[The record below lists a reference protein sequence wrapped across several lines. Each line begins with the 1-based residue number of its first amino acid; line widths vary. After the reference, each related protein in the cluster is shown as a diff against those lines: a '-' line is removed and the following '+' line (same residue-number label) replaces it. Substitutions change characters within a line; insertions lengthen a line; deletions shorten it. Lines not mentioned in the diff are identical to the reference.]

1 MERTYLLKGLDCPN
15 CAAKIERDAGRL
27 PGVTDASVNLMT
39 QTLTVRCGTET
50 GSEADGGELLSAIEK
65 IVHSHEPDV
74 KVSEKKAGDRTEHA
88 RERGETCS
96 CGHCHDH
103 DDGHGHEHHHHR
115 DDDDDDDDDEHER
128 HQEHAHEHHHDHD
141 HEHHHGH
148 EHGHH
153 HGGDEDEE
161 EEGSVGFRVGKLIVG
176 GILLVCGLLLPRF
189 MDVNPW
195 VRLGIFAAAWLVAG
209 YDVVWSAVRGIL
221 HGEVF
226 DECFLMT
233 VSTVGAFAI
242 GEYPEAAAVMLFYQL
257 GELFQDVAVDRSRD
271 SITALMD
278 IRPDSAVV
286 NRGGEWISVSPDQV
300 EIGEIVLVKPGERIP
315 LDGVVTEGFSSV
327 DTRALTGE
335 SAPAYWTSGSEALS
349 GCVAV
354 DGTLRIRVTK
364 EAGESTAA
372 KILELCES
380 AASNKAP
387 AETFISRFARIY
399 TPVVCALALLLAV
412 VPPLILH
419 GGWAEWIRRGCVVL
433 AVSCPCA
440 LVISVPLTFFG
451 GIGAASRRGVLV
463 KGSAYLE
470 ALASLDAVV
479 FDKTGTLTEGSF
491 TVTRIDPAV
500 GISREELLELA
511 ARAEAC
517 SRHPIARSVIDA
529 WVKAGGTAENAFT
542 GAREIAGRG
551 VSVPYNGVEILA
563 GNAALMEENGVSLPE
578 SGTEAG
584 GTTVYVAA
592 GGRYMGRLTIEDTL
606 KSDAAEAVRGLRSLG
621 VKRIEMLT
629 GDGERAAKK
638 AAEELKLD
646 GWRSGLLPD
655 GKVGRIEEIM
665 SAGAKTAFVG
675 DGINDAPVLAR
686 ADVGVAMGGIGSD
699 AAIEAADAVLMTD
712 EPSRLLGAVKTARKT
727 CRIVKE
733 NIWFAI
739 VVKAAFILLG
749 GLGLCGMWAAVVGD
763 VGVMILAVL
772 NALRVNR

>member
-15 CAAKIERDAGRL
+15 CAAKIEREAGRL
-27 PGVTDASVNLMT
+27 PGVTDAVVNLMK
-39 QTLTVRCGTET
+39 QTLTVRVDPDAA
-50 GSEADGGELLSAIEK
+50 SEADGGELLSAIEK
-65 IVHSHEPDV
+65 IVHVHEPDV
-74 KVSEKKAGDRTEHA
+74 KVSEKGAGEAAEHHRA
-88 RERGETCS
+88 HGETRS
-96 CGHCHDH
+96 CC
-103 DDGHGHEHHHHR
+103 DGE
-115 DDDDDDDDDEHER
+115 DDDEHE
-128 HQEHAHEHHHDHD
+128 HH
-141 HEHHHGH
+141 H
-148 EHGHH
+148 EHGHGGH
-153 HGGDEDEE
+153 SHDHGHRHGDEEEE
-161 EEGSVGFRVGKLIVG
+161 EEGSVGLRLGRLIAG
-176 GILLVCGLLLPRF
+176 GALLLCGLLLPLF
-189 MDVNPW
+189 ADLNPW
-195 VRLGIFAAAWLVAG
+195 VRFGIFAAAWLIAG

-221 HGEVF
+221 SGEVF

-257 GELFQDVAVDRSRD
+257 GELFQDVAVDKSRD

-278 IRPDSAVV
+278 IRPDSATV
-286 NRGGEWISVSPDQV
+286 RRDGEWTDVSPDEV
-300 EIGEIVLVKPGERIP
+300 EIGETVLVKPGGRVP
-315 LDGVVTEGFSSV
+315 LDGIVRKGSSSV

-335 SAPAYWTSGSEALS
+335 SAPSYWIPGSAALS
-349 GCVAV
+349 GCVV
-354 DGTLRIRVTK
+354 SDGTLEIEVTK

-380 AASNKAP
+380 AAENKAP

-451 GIGAASRRGVLV
+451 GIGASSRRGVLV

-470 ALASLDAVV
+470 SLASLDAVV
-479 FDKTGTLTEGSF
+479 FDKTGTLTRGSF
-491 TVTRIDPAV
+491 SVTEVRPVSGVD
-500 GISREELLELA
+500 REELLELA
-511 ARAEAC
+511 ARAESC
-517 SRHPIARSVIDA
+517 STHPIARSVMVAYAQI
-529 WVKAGGTAENAFT
+529 GEIAESDFT
-542 GAREIAGRG
+542 GAKEIAGRG
-551 VSVPYNGVEILA
+551 VSVSWENREILA
-563 GNAALMEENGVSLPE
+563 GNAALMREKGVSLPE
-578 SGTEAG
+578 DEDAG
-584 GTTVYVAA
+584 GTTVHVAY
-592 GGRYMGRLTIEDTL
+592 GGEYMGSILIEDSL
-606 KSDAAEAVRGLRSLG
+606 KADAADAVRGLRALG

-629 GDGERAAKK
+629 GDGEGAARK
-638 AAEELKLD
+638 AAEALGLD
-646 GWRSGLLPD
+646 GWKSGLLPD
-655 GKVGRIEEIM
+655 GKMRRIEEILAEG
-665 SAGAKTAFVG
+665 SRTAFVG

-686 ADVGVAMGGIGSD
+686 ADVGIAMGGIGSD
-699 AAIEAADAVLMTD
+699 AAIEAADAVIMTD
-712 EPSRLLGAVKTARKT
+712 EPSRLIDAVKTARKT

-739 VVKAAFILLG
+739 LVKAAFILLG

>member
-15 CAAKIERDAGRL
+15 CAAKIEREAGRL
-27 PGVTDASVNLMT
+27 TGVKDAVVNLMN
-39 QTLTVRCGTET
+39 QSLIVHTEA
-50 GSEADGGELLSAIEK
+50 EADGGELLSKIEK
-65 IVHSHEPDV
+65 IVHAHEPDV
-74 KVSEKKAGDRTEHA
+74 KVIEKTGARSQQADEDAHEHA
-88 RERGETCS
+88 
-96 CGHCHDH
+96 HHHDH
-103 DDGHGHEHHHHR
+103 EHDHGHEH
-115 DDDDDDDDDEHER
+115 EHE
-128 HQEHAHEHHHDHD
+128 HD
-141 HEHHHGH
+141 HEHEH

-153 HGGDEDEE
+153 HGEEE
-161 EEGSVGFRVGKLIVG
+161 EEGSLSFRLGKLAAG
-176 GILLVCGLLLPRF
+176 GVLLLCGLLLPHF
-189 MDVNPW
+189 FDINPW
-195 VRLGIFAAAWLVAG
+195 IRFGIFAAAWLVAG

-221 HGEVF
+221 HGELF

-278 IRPDSAVV
+278 IRPDSAAVL
-286 NRGGEWISVSPDQV
+286 RGGEWITVSPADV
-300 EIGEIVLVKPGERIP
+300 EIGETVLVKPGEKIP
-315 LDGVVTEGFSSV
+315 LDGVVRKGSSSV

-335 SAPAYWTSGSEALS
+335 SAPAYWTEGSEALS
-349 GCVAV
+349 GCVAS
-354 DGTLRIRVTK
+354 DGILEIEVTK
-364 EAGESTAA
+364 EAGESTAS

-387 AETFISRFARIY
+387 AETFISKFARIY

-412 VPPLILH
+412 VPPLILGH
-419 GGWAEWIRRGCVVL
+419 GWAEWIRRGCVVL

-470 ALASLDAVV
+470 SLSSLRAVV
-479 FDKTGTLTEGSF
+479 FDKTGTLTKGSF
-491 TVTRIDPAV
+491 SVTDVIPAEGV
-500 GISREELLELA
+500 EHDELLELA
-511 ARAEAC
+511 ARAESC
-517 SRHPIARSVIDA
+517 SGHPIARSVLEAYEEIGELGEED
-529 WVKAGGTAENAFT
+529 FS

-551 VSVPYNGVEILA
+551 VSVPWNGQEILC
-563 GNAALMEENGVSLPE
+563 GNAELMRERGIAFPASDER
-578 SGTEAG
+578 
-584 GTTVYVAA
+584 GTTVYVSL
-592 GGRYMGRLTIEDTL
+592 GGRYAGRLVIADTL
-606 KSDAAEAVRGLRSLG
+606 KSDAAEAVSGLRSLG

-629 GDGERAAKK
+629 GDGEGAAKQ
-638 AAEELKLD
+638 AAEELNLD
-646 GWRSGLLPD
+646 GFRSRLLPA
-655 GKVGRIEEIM
+655 GKVERLEELM
-665 SAGAKTAFVG
+665 AEGGGVAFVG

-686 ADVGVAMGGIGSD
+686 ADVGIAMGGIGSD
-699 AAIEAADAVLMTD
+699 AAIEAADAVIMTD
-712 EPSRLLGAVKTARKT
+712 EPSRLCDAVKVSRKT

-739 VVKAAFILLG
+739 AVKAVFILLG